1 MRIAHGTFLFLLFL
15 LPLASFSLPSQI
27 RSSGE
32 RIIIVDPANYQWGA
46 YDTNGYMIRSG
57 QASAGKDF
65 CEDTGK
71 ECRTKP
77 GYYRIRSLG
86 GSHCKSPSFPLPHGG
101 APMPYCMY
109 YTRYQALHGSP
120 QVGPGNISHGCVRM
134 HVSDARWLRYN
145 FARLGTL
152 VVILPY

>member
-1 MRIAHGTFLFLLFL
+1 MRIAQGVFLFLLL
-15 LPLASFSLPSQI
+15 SLPMISFSLPSQI
-27 RSSGE
+27 RSPGE
-32 RIIIVDPANYQWGA
+32 RLILVDPSNYQWGA
-46 YDTNGYMIRSG
+46 YDTYGNLIRSG
-57 QASAGKDF
+57 QVSAGKDF
-65 CEDTGK
+65 CEDTGAA
-71 ECRTKP
+71 CRTNA
-77 GYYRIRSLG
+77 GTYRIRSLG
-86 GSHCKSPSFPLPHGG
+86 GSRCKSPSFPLPRGG

-109 YTRYQALHGSP
+109 YTRYQALHGSS